1 MTEYSRLIKIS
12 HLLLAAGVSTQ
23 LALSLIMKVP
33 KPGQPIDALGGGLF
47 NVHANVGAALFA
59 VLAIHWLLF
68 VAGHARLG
76 IGHYFPWFS
85 RARLAILI
93 QEVKRTASI
102 QRLPDPNDHNAAAS
116 AFEGLGL
123 VLASLLAISGL
134 VLYFGIASDGAM
146 SVRTHSVK
154 EVHETFG
161 LVMWGYLAIH
171 AGAAMAH
178 RYMLGHRSILSIFNI
193 FK

>member
-1 MTEYSRLIKIS
+1 MTEYSRPIRIL
-12 HLLLAAGVSTQ
+12 HLLLAAGISTQ
-23 LALSLIMKVP
+23 LALSLVMEVP
-33 KPGQPIDALGGGLF
+33 KPGKPINVLGDFLF
-47 NVHANVGAALFA
+47 NVHANIGAALFA

-68 VAGHARLG
+68 VGGHARLG
-76 IGHYFPWFS
+76 IGHFFPWFS
-85 RARLAILI
+85 RARLAILT
-93 QEVKRTASI
+93 QEVKQAAST
-102 QRLPDPNDHNAAAS
+102 QRLPDPDDHNAAAS

-171 AGAAMAH
+171 AGAAMVH

-193 FK
+193 FR